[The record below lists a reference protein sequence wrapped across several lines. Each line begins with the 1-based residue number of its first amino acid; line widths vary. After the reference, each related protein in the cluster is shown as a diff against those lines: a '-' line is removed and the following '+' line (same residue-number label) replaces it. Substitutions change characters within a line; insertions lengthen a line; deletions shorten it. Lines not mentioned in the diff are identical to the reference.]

1 MQIIKEIKVIFFTR
15 KILINYID
23 YDYLLKEIYKLHN
36 HDKNSKKK
44 LNKKHTQK
52 KTQKQIVVEE

>member
-1 MQIIKEIKVIFFTR
+1 MIFFTR

-44 LNKKHTQK
+44 KKQKLNKKHTQEK
-52 KTQKQIVVEE
+52 AQKQIVVEE